1 MINQPLISVIVP
13 VYKVENYIK
22 QCVESILH
30 QTYTNLEIIL
40 VDDGS
45 PDKCPWIC
53 DEYAKIDKRVIVLHK
68 ENGGQSSARNKALE
82 VAKGDYLAFVDS
94 DDYLSENMY
103 SVMMETMLS
112 EKCDIVMCARV
123 DVFNNRK
130 KEYFFLPAS
139 RTYSGEEAL
148 DLMLM
153 DTIGSQPWDKI
164 YRRNTY
170 EGLRFPEGRIYED
183 IGTTYLAFSR
193 CSKFSYIHTP
203 LYYYRMN
210 ESGTSFSEKPNKIFD
225 TFLSF
230 YERMKYAEVSKS
242 KALNR
247 CLKLTFGTAMGAL
260 NYHIRFGFEQEKK
273 NIPIVESFLREYKAR
288 IMKNVEISIPRK
300 LLLELYLLAKPFY
313 IMLMRIAIKA
323 KYKCR

>member
-1 MINQPLISVIVP
+1 M
-13 VYKVENYIK
+13 YKVENYIK
-22 QCVESILH
+22 QCVESIIH
-30 QTYTNLEIIL
+30 QTYKNLEIIL

-53 DEYAKIDKRVIVLHK
+53 DEYAKIDNRVIVLHK

-82 VAKGDYLAFVDS
+82 VAKGEYLAFVDS

-112 EKCDIVMCARV
+112 EKCDIVMCARI
-123 DVFNNRK
+123 DVYKTK
-130 KEYFFLPAS
+130 KEEHFFLPAT

-148 DLMLM
+148 ELILM

-164 YRRNTY
+164 YRRSTY

-203 LYYYRMN
+203 LYYYRLN

-230 YERMKYAEVSKS
+230 YERLKYVEESRSKVW
-242 KALNR
+242 NR
-247 CLKLTFGTAMGAL
+247 CLKLSFGTAMGTL
-260 NYHIRFGFEQEKK
+260 NYHIRFGFEQEKR
-273 NIPIVESFLREYKAR
+273 NIPIVECFLREYKDR
-288 IMKNVEISIPRK
+288 IMKNSEISIARK
-300 LLLELYLLAKPFY
+300 LLFELYLLAKPVY
-313 IMLMRIAIKA
+313 KVVMKIAIKA
-323 KYKCR
+323 KYKM